1 MKQSLLESPPRLV
14 RWFSSPGQPFR
25 LDHCCTSLSAK
36 RLGTRTHRTRKD
48 VVWRFWS
55 VLFRS
60 SMWRSKLSV
69 QPAPRFTLLQR
80 CWFGYLRNTYST
92 GSFWITEQTQVRQ
105 LRPSNG
111 VPKFFPQVQGLAAG
125 VQTLGLVVVK
135 CRVFWTGFIA
145 ILGEPVGGPHR
156 NKTVSRFLSIFVN
169 VSTCFYLFG
178 DCPWAC
184 HGLP

>member
-1 MKQSLLESPPRLV
+1 MKQSLLESPPP
-14 RWFSSPGQPFR
+14 FSSMIFQPVQVSLFALTTAVPPWVQCGLGHEHIEPFCSAADLAIWETPGMY
-25 LDHCCTSLSAK
+25 CS
-36 RLGTRTHRTRKD
+36 
-48 VVWRFWS
+48 
-55 VLFRS
+55 
-60 SMWRSKLSV
+60 
-69 QPAPRFTLLQR
+69 
-80 CWFGYLRNTYST
+80 
-92 GSFWITEQTQVRQ
+92 SFWITEQTQVRQ

-135 CRVFWTGFIA
+135 CQVFWTGFIA

-156 NKTVSRFLSIFVN
+156 NKTVSRFLSIFLN

-184 HGLP
+184 HNMLMLSMAFESRESRGFTGITKL